1 MKHISK
7 LLFYVLSVGI
17 LFSNVACDESKKEN
31 TEVIKE
37 AIPEEESFDIQ
48 PYEWESLPQDIQ
60 NQISG
65 AGCNYATVNNEN
77 AFYMVNGCVKIN
89 GIYELLEE
97 KETYSPDY
105 SKQVYENSRWVI
117 TIIIAPNKSNDI
129 TEKGTLTLRSKMKN
143 GSTNVD
149 VVRFCG
155 T

>member
-97 KETYSPDY
+97 KETGIRLIVEAIDAGEIVPSALVAK
-105 SKQVYENSRWVI
+105 SVI
-117 TIIIAPNKSNDI
+117 DVFDIA
-129 TEKGTLTLRSKMKN
+129 TVT
-143 GSTNVD
+143 V
-149 VVRFCG
+149 
-155 T
+155 